1 MLVCV
6 LVSGVMKKP
15 PPRVRTRDAFTVTVN
30 TRTTKETQRKAQA
43 AARDLGVVPAD
54 VYRWAFAWWL
64 ECYEAAGGRRLSDL
78 EERAALESIR
88 GVSTRLHETAATY
101 NAPAANPAK
110 HRKGAA

>member
-1 MLVCV
+1 
-6 LVSGVMKKP
+6 MKNT

-54 VYRWAFAWWL
+54 IYRWAFAWWL

-78 EERAALESIR
+78 EERAALESIK

-110 HRKGAA
+110 PRKGAA

>member
-1 MLVCV
+1 
-6 LVSGVMKKP
+6 MKKN

-54 VYRWAFAWWL
+54 IYRWSFAWWL
-64 ECYEAAGGRRLSDL
+64 ECYEAAGGRKLSDL
-78 EERAALESIR
+78 EERAALESIK
-88 GVSTRLHETAATY
+88 GVSTRLHETAAAHY
-101 NAPAANPAK
+101 APHAPAANPAK

>member
-1 MLVCV
+1 
-6 LVSGVMKKP
+6 MKKN

-54 VYRWAFAWWL
+54 IYRWAFAWWL

-78 EERAALESIR
+78 EERAALESIK
-88 GVSTRLHETAATY
+88 GVSTRLHETAAAHYTPH
-101 NAPAANPAK
+101 APAANPAK